1 MLPGTV
7 VLVPFPFT
15 DLSGSKQRPA
25 VVVSPEGFRAEDV
38 VVCAVTSQVP
48 ARLSEWEV
56 PLSAG
61 DLEERRLPKPSVIL
75 VGKLF
80 TIHRELIRGRFGRL
94 RREKHADVLRRLR
107 ALFREAEGS

>member
-1 MLPGTV
+1 MAPGTV

-15 DLSGSKQRPA
+15 DLSGRKQRPA
-25 VVVSPEGFRAEDV
+25 IVVSLERFHDEDV

-48 ARLSEWEV
+48 RTLSRWELA
-56 PLSAG
+56 LSAD

-80 TIHRELIRGRFGRL
+80 TIHRELIVGRYGRL
-94 RREKHADVLRRLR
+94 RNQKLAEVLGRLR
-107 ALFREAEGS
+107 ELFGGESG